1 MISARL
7 RYTAALC
14 VAVGSGA
21 ASIYCCVTG
30 LWTGWIAFWLLSN
43 VCVVVCGRIQTT
55 AARLQE
61 AHHAAQVLARQAELL
76 DSAHCGEQKPP
87 FSKVPELAEP
97 TECVLRPGHPG
108 SHADE
113 HGTRW
118 WWIDESHPVTPRAQQ
133 R

>member
-7 RYTAALC
+7 RYTGILC
-14 VAVGSGA
+14 VAVGSFA
-21 ASIYCCVTG
+21 ASIYCCVAG

-76 DSAHCGEQKPP
+76 DAAHCGEQKPP
-87 FSKVPELAEP
+87 FSEHTLR

-113 HGTRW
+113 QGTRW
-118 WWIDESHPVTPRAQQ
+118 WWIDEDLPARAQQ